1 MAKERIRALIGALGG
16 AALVMTTVA
25 VGLHAQKPAPADIA
39 AKMSGTW
46 KINREL
52 SPSVRPPAPPRGG
65 GMASAG
71 GARLVLASMQR
82 RGGGGGGGG
91 MTTNA
96 DLTPEV
102 LAARAAIRD
111 LQAVPEVLT
120 VKATADTIAF
130 SDPRGERS
138 YDINGK
144 NAKMEVNGASV
155 SVKTKWDKDAVR
167 QEFSTPEMKLVKTWE
182 LDDSGHLVLKVRIES
197 MTLNTADTKAVYD
210 RQP

>member
-1 MAKERIRALIGALGG
+1 MAKERIRTLIGAIGG
-16 AALVMTTVA
+16 TAVVMSVVA
-25 VGLHAQKPAPADIA
+25 VGLYAQKAAPADIA

-52 SPSVRPPAPPRGG
+52 SPSVRPPAPARGG
-65 GMASAG
+65 GMANAG

-111 LQAVPEVLT
+111 LQQVPEVLT

-138 YDINGK
+138 YDINNK
-144 NAKMEVNGASV
+144 NAKLDVNGTSL
-155 SVKTKWDKDAVR
+155 SVKTKWDKETVR
-167 QEFSTPEMKLVKTWE
+167 QEFSTPEMKLVKTWA
-182 LDDSGHLVLKVRIES
+182 LDGSGHLVLTMRIES

>member
-1 MAKERIRALIGALGG
+1 MAKERMRALIAAMGG
-16 AALVMTTVA
+16 AAVVMTMVA
-25 VGLHAQKPAPADIA
+25 AGVHAQKPQPADIA

-52 SPSVRPPAPPRGG
+52 SPSVKPPAPPRGG
-65 GMASAG
+65 GMANAG

-91 MTTNA
+91 VTTNA

-102 LAARAAIRD
+102 LAARAAIRE
-111 LQAVPEVLT
+111 LQAVPEVVT
-120 VKATADTIAF
+120 VKATAQTIAF
-130 SDPRGERS
+130 SDPRGERA

-144 NAKMEVNGASV
+144 NAKMDVNGTSL
-155 SVKTKWDKDAVR
+155 SVKTKWDKENVR
-167 QEFSTPEMKLVKTWE
+167 QEFSTPEMKLVKTWG
-182 LDDSGHLVLKVRIES
+182 LDDSGHLVLTMRIES

>member
-1 MAKERIRALIGALGG
+1 
-16 AALVMTTVA
+16 
-25 VGLHAQKPAPADIA
+25 
-39 AKMSGTW
+39 
-46 KINREL
+46 
-52 SPSVRPPAPPRGG
+52 
-65 GMASAG
+65 MASAG

-138 YDINGK
+138 YAINGK

-182 LDDSGHLVLKVRIES
+182 LDDSGRLVLKVRIES
-197 MTLNTADTKAVYD
+197 MTLNTADTQAVYD